1 MSWVAVAVGVGSA
14 VVGAY
19 GADQQSKAAGK
30 GADANAQAQMYGID
44 EQRRQYDQSRTD
56 MMPWLTAGQGA
67 LGQMQALNSGDFSQ
81 FHESPDY
88 QFTFSEGQ
96 RALDQGAAARGGLF
110 GGGNTRD
117 TIKYGQGMASQ
128 QYNSFYNKL
137 QSMAGQ
143 GQTTA
148 GGLGQLGAQ
157 MAGNIQQGYGNI
169 GAGRQSAY
177 NQKGQAWGDYA
188 NSLAGM
194 MNYYGQNYGSGR

>member
-19 GADQQSKAAGK
+19 GASEQSKAAK
-30 GADANAQAQMYGID
+30 QGADANQAWQEKGIN
-44 EQRRQYDQSRTD
+44 EQRRQYDQSRQD
-56 MMPWLTAGQGA
+56 MLPWLNAGTGA

-81 FHESPDY
+81 FYESPDY
-88 QFTFSEGQ
+88 KFAFSEGQ
-96 RALDQGAAARGGLF
+96 RALDQGAASRGGLF
-110 GGGNTRD
+110 GGGNSRD
-117 TIKYGQGMASQ
+117 SIRYGQGMASQ

-169 GAGRQSAY
+169 GQARQSAY
-177 NQKGQAWGDYA
+177 NTKGQAYGDYA